1 MNSNKA
7 EDIIDPETG
16 EVLPREYKILIKN
29 FKREYLEVPE
39 KFIKLVG
46 SSLDKEPLFFKDT
59 MNEIKFICD
68 LYPAKRLLGG
78 LGEWYRRNNPNQES
92 LIIIKLINRNDN
104 LFEIFLEQEKNEE
117 KIEGLFLGNQYNM
130 VGGRKY
136 EAEKKYYKP
145 LSDLL
150 THVFICGITGS
161 GKTVLGKIIVEE
173 AALRAIPTIIVDLK
187 GDLSSLGLI
196 IRTPDDLKMW
206 VKAKDEELKETK
218 IREIYRRH
226 YEKLIAFG
234 ITREKVEEFY
244 NKIDFRVFTPRSK
257 KGIQLGFAS
266 PLGAPPYP
274 IEMYKANKEDFN
286 SLVASLTNAF
296 MDRLYPGTKKTRIE
310 NERNYLYE
318 IVHHAWLNGI
328 NLKGADGMMEI
339 LRLVEDPPFQEIGGL
354 PVSQYIDAEN
364 RRKRLLNKINTMLS
378 GSEKMWFEGT
388 PMEINI
394 FLKAE
399 SEKVPVNVINLTDLD
414 NFEDRSFVVAQVAY
428 EINKWMRKYPSEE
441 PQLIFFID
449 EIGGGGGK
457 QALFPSFPYECAA
470 KWGLNYLIR
479 QGRAFGVCCILA
491 TQNPGDVDY
500 KGLSNCQTW
509 MIGKLA
515 TDRDRRKVMEGMEVW
530 GSDAERVRH
539 NLTNAQT
546 GDFVIKTPRGELN
559 YIKERWLMS
568 YHRVLSLVEIDK
580 LTITKEGKGW

>member
-1 MNSNKA
+1 MKSNNE
-7 EDIIDPETG
+7 EDVIDPETG
-16 EVLPREYKILIKN
+16 EVLPREYKIPVKN

-39 KFIKLVG
+39 KFIKLIR

-59 MNEIKFICD
+59 VNEIKFIAD

-78 LGEWYRRNNPNQES
+78 LGEWYRRNSPDQES
-92 LIIIKLINRNDN
+92 LIIIKLVNRNEN
-104 LFEIFLEQEKNEE
+104 LFEIFLEQEKEEE
-117 KIEGLFLGNQYNM
+117 KIEGIFLGNQYNM

-136 EAEKKYYKP
+136 EAEKKYYTP

-173 AALRAIPTIIVDLK
+173 AALRAIPTIIIDLK

-196 IRTPDDLKMW
+196 IRTSDDLKMW
-206 VKAKDEELKETK
+206 VKAKDEELKEFK
-218 IREIYRRH
+218 VKEIYRKH

-234 ITREKVEEFY
+234 ITREKIEDFH

-274 IEMYKANKEDFN
+274 IEMYKINKEDFN

-310 NERNYLYE
+310 NERNYLFE

-328 NLKGADGMMEI
+328 NLKGADGMMEL
-339 LRLVEDPPFQEIGGL
+339 LRLVEEPPFQEIGGL

-378 GSEKMWFEGT
+378 GPEKMWFEGT

-515 TDRDRRKVMEGMEVW
+515 TDRDRKKVMEGMEVW
-530 GSDAERVRH
+530 GSDAERVKH

-568 YHRVLSLVEIDK
+568 YHRVLSLADIEKIY
-580 LTITKEGKGW
+580 INR